1 MTTHPR
7 DQPQGKA
14 AQRAERPP
22 KPCMCC
28 GKPFASQGIHNR
40 LCGFCRTRDTTD
52 WMTVGGTSTGKVR
65 RAASQP

>member
-40 LCGFCRTRDTTD
+40 LCGLCRTRDTTD